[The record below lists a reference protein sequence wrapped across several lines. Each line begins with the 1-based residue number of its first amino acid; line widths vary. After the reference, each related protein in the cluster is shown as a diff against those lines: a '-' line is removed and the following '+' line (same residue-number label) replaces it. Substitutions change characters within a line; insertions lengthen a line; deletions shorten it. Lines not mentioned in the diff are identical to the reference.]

1 LIAWARG
8 EYKTSY
14 YFQNA
19 VDFDNKRSKVLNS
32 SLIFSFFY
40 SDEEFVENKPSM
52 HEQIHECTSTEQP
65 TNCSFISLSGPFL
78 YLIFD
83 VL

>member
-1 LIAWARG
+1 MDYMTWGRE

-14 YFQNA
+14 HFQNTD
-19 VDFDNKRSKVLNS
+19 DFDNKRSKALNS

-52 HEQIHECTSTEQP
+52 HEQIHAEELAGPGHS
-65 TNCSFISLSGPFL
+65 SF
-78 YLIFD
+78 
-83 VL
+83 